1 MTFMAT
7 KSLAGTQ
14 GMGNAGKTFPDAK
27 GGVPQLED
35 VARLIKDG
43 KVKNVVIMVRRDGRA
58 LRSTALDR
66 S

>member
-1 MTFMAT
+1 MAT

-14 GMGNAGKTFPDAK
+14 GMGNAGKTFPDAQ

-58 LRSTALDR
+58 LRSTALDQ